1 MTIISSRKEKLYFS
15 LKHALFAYILY
26 SRLTMKFIAIVGTN
40 ATKSYNRKLLQ
51 FMSSHFANQAQIEVT
66 EIKDIPLF
74 CEDYEQTPQSVLDL
88 AQKIEGADGVIFGT
102 PEYDHDIPAAL
113 KSVIEW
119 LSWKVHPLTKRPV
132 MIVGASLGNLGTVQA
147 QESLRRILDSPGLG
161 SFVLPGF
168 QFLLGRAESAFDE
181 KGNLLDPGTVS
192 WLEQCFNGFIH
203 YASALEKLQS
213 AQKAQIKTSSISHS
227 LDPQLKKQEA
237 KSAFQALDEIDTTTG
252 ASETADM
259 SFEEANGINFV
270 LDDDIE
276 FKLPDDPINTLETTT
291 SPKVAPEPPVL
302 VYTEDALTSASQ
314 TEPPKKST
322 PIPAVDTTTGASES

>member
-1 MTIISSRKEKLYFS
+1 
-15 LKHALFAYILY
+15 
-26 SRLTMKFIAIVGTN
+26 
-40 ATKSYNRKLLQ
+40 
-51 FMSSHFANQAQIEVT
+51 MSSHFATQAQIEVT

-74 CEDYEQTPQSVLDL
+74 CEDYEQTPQSVLNL
-88 AQKIEGADGVIFGT
+88 AQKLEASDGVIFGT

-168 QFLLGRAESAFDE
+168 QFLLGRAENAFDE
-181 KGNLLDPGTVS
+181 KGNLIDQGTVS

-203 YASALEKLQS
+203 YATALEKLQH
-213 AQKAQIKTSSISHS
+213 AQQVQSKNEYIPSTPA
-227 LDPQLKKQEA
+227 LKQQEA
-237 KSAFQALDEIDTTTG
+237 KSALQALDKIDTTTG
-252 ASETADM
+252 ASETTDM

-270 LDDDIE
+270 LDDDTE
-276 FKLPDDPINTLETTT
+276 FSFPDEQTGASETATKTETLEE
-291 SPKVAPEPPVL
+291 EPPAL
-302 VYTEDALTSASQ
+302 IYTEDALTSASES
-314 TEPPKKST
+314 TSTPKKGQA
-322 PIPAVDTTTGASES
+322 PAPAQIDTTTGASES

>member
-1 MTIISSRKEKLYFS
+1 
-15 LKHALFAYILY
+15 
-26 SRLTMKFIAIVGTN
+26 MKFIAIVGTN

-51 FMSSHFANQAQIEVT
+51 FMSSHFATQAQIEVT
-66 EIKDIPLF
+66 EIKNIPLF
-74 CEDYEQTPQSVLDL
+74 CEDYEQTPQSVLNL
-88 AQKIEGADGVIFGT
+88 AQKIEASDGVIFGT

-168 QFLLGRAESAFDE
+168 QFLLGRAENAFDE
-181 KGNLLDPGTVS
+181 KGNLIDQGTVS

-203 YASALEKLQS
+203 YATALEKLQH
-213 AQKAQIKTSSISHS
+213 AQQVQAKNEYIPSTPA
-227 LDPQLKKQEA
+227 LKQQEA
-237 KSAFQALDEIDTTTG
+237 KSALQALDKIDTTTG

-270 LDDDIE
+270 LDDDTEFSFPDEQTGASETATKPETIE
-276 FKLPDDPINTLETTT
+276 E
-291 SPKVAPEPPVL
+291 EPPAL
-302 VYTEDALTSASQ
+302 IYTEDALTSAS
-314 TEPPKKST
+314 EST
-322 PIPAVDTTTGASES
+322 PTKKEDPVATPIKIDTTTGASES

>member
-1 MTIISSRKEKLYFS
+1 
-15 LKHALFAYILY
+15 
-26 SRLTMKFIAIVGTN
+26 MKFIAIVGTN

-51 FMSSHFANQAQIEVT
+51 FMSSHFATQAQIEVT
-66 EIKDIPLF
+66 EIKNIPLF
-74 CEDYEQTPQSVLDL
+74 CEDYEQTPQSVLNL
-88 AQKIEGADGVIFGT
+88 AQKIEASDGVIFGT

-168 QFLLGRAESAFDE
+168 QFLLGRAENAFDE
-181 KGNLLDPGTVS
+181 KGNLIDQGTVS

-203 YASALEKLQS
+203 YATALEKLQH
-213 AQKAQIKTSSISHS
+213 AQQAQAKAEHIPTT
-227 LDPQLKKQEA
+227 PALKQQEA
-237 KSAFQALDEIDTTTG
+237 KSALQALDKIDTTTG

-270 LDDDIE
+270 LDDDTEFSFPDEQTGASKTATKTETIE
-276 FKLPDDPINTLETTT
+276 EET
-291 SPKVAPEPPVL
+291 PAL
-302 VYTEDALTSASQ
+302 IYTEDALTSAS
-314 TEPPKKST
+314 EST
-322 PIPAVDTTTGASES
+322 PAKKADPITTQTDTTTGASES

>member
-1 MTIISSRKEKLYFS
+1 
-15 LKHALFAYILY
+15 
-26 SRLTMKFIAIVGTN
+26 MKFIAIVGTN

-51 FMSSHFANQAQIEVT
+51 FMSSHFATQAQIEVT

-74 CEDYEQTPQSVLDL
+74 CEDYEQTPQSVLNL
-88 AQKIEGADGVIFGT
+88 AQKIEASDGVIFGT

-168 QFLLGRAESAFDE
+168 QFLLGRAENAFDE
-181 KGNLLDPGTVS
+181 KGNLIDQGTVS

-203 YASALEKLQS
+203 YATALEKLQH
-213 AQKAQIKTSSISHS
+213 AQQAQAKAEHIPTT
-227 LDPQLKKQEA
+227 PALKQQEA
-237 KSAFQALDEIDTTTG
+237 KSALQALDKIDTTTG

-270 LDDDIE
+270 LDDDTEFSFPDEQTGASKTATKTETIE
-276 FKLPDDPINTLETTT
+276 EKTPALI
-291 SPKVAPEPPVL
+291 
-302 VYTEDALTSASQ
+302 YTEDALTSAS
-314 TEPPKKST
+314 EST
-322 PIPAVDTTTGASES
+322 PAKKADPIATQIDTTTGASES

>member
-1 MTIISSRKEKLYFS
+1 
-15 LKHALFAYILY
+15 
-26 SRLTMKFIAIVGTN
+26 MKFIAIVGTN
-40 ATKSYNRKLLQ
+40 ATKSYNSKLL
-51 FMSSHFANQAQIEVT
+51 
-66 EIKDIPLF
+66 KL
-74 CEDYEQTPQSVLDL
+74 
-88 AQKIEGADGVIFGT
+88 
-102 PEYDHDIPAAL
+102 IPAAL

-213 AQKAQIKTSSISHS
+213 AQKAQIKTPSMILSTLWKLLLHLKSHPNR
-227 LDPQLKKQEA
+227 L
-237 KSAFQALDEIDTTTG
+237 F
-252 ASETADM
+252 
-259 SFEEANGINFV
+259 
-270 LDDDIE
+270 
-276 FKLPDDPINTLETTT
+276 
-291 SPKVAPEPPVL
+291 
-302 VYTEDALTSASQ
+302 
-314 TEPPKKST
+314 
-322 PIPAVDTTTGASES
+322 

>member
-1 MTIISSRKEKLYFS
+1 
-15 LKHALFAYILY
+15 
-26 SRLTMKFIAIVGTN
+26 MKFIAIVGTN

-51 FMSSHFANQAQIEVT
+51 FMSSHFATQAQIEVT

-88 AQKIEGADGVIFGT
+88 AQKIEASDGVIFGT

-168 QFLLGRAESAFDE
+168 QFLLGRGENAFDE
-181 KGNLLDPGTVS
+181 KGCLIDQGTIS

-203 YASALEKLQS
+203 YATALEKLQH
-213 AQKAQIKTSSISHS
+213 AQQAQAKNEHIPTT
-227 LDPQLKKQEA
+227 PALKQQEA
-237 KSAFQALDEIDTTTG
+237 KSALQALDRIDTTTG

-270 LDDDIE
+270 LDDDTE
-276 FKLPDDPINTLETTT
+276 FSFPDEQTGASETATKPETVTEELPALI
-291 SPKVAPEPPVL
+291 
-302 VYTEDALTSASQ
+302 YTEDALTSAS
-314 TEPPKKST
+314 EST
-322 PIPAVDTTTGASES
+322 PAPKEEPVPAPAQVDTTTGASEG

>member
-1 MTIISSRKEKLYFS
+1 
-15 LKHALFAYILY
+15 
-26 SRLTMKFIAIVGTN
+26 MKFIAIVGTN
-40 ATKSYNRKLLQ
+40 VTKSYNRKLLQ

-213 AQKAQIKTSSISHS
+213 AQKAQIKTPSISH
-227 LDPQLKKQEA
+227 
-237 KSAFQALDEIDTTTG
+237 
-252 ASETADM
+252 
-259 SFEEANGINFV
+259 
-270 LDDDIE
+270 
-276 FKLPDDPINTLETTT
+276 T
-291 SPKVAPEPPVL
+291 S
-302 VYTEDALTSASQ
+302 T
-314 TEPPKKST
+314 
-322 PIPAVDTTTGASES
+322 IRN